1 METRPLIV
9 LIFLLSSLS
18 GCSDSSAATTG
29 KGGTRG
35 KIADSSGGTV
45 ALGLD
50 SKATYRPTALSVT
63 GSVGGTVSLQGASA
77 DRIVA
82 VSRDNRVC
90 GDSASVTET
99 QANGNSLANVLVWI
113 DGLTAGK
120 SLPEVRR
127 ETLTIE
133 RCRLSPR
140 VLAVPAGTT
149 VNVFSRDGATH
160 TWRFYREGVDEP
172 IDEIWTVDN
181 GQVVPS
187 EKIAKQPGIV
197 EARDAQQPWARGYVA
212 VFDHPY
218 FAVTDDNGAF
228 TIDSLPP
235 GTYTVKVWHE
245 RMAQPMEQ
253 RVAIAPGGT
262 GRLELAVSLR

>member
-1 METRPLIV
+1 MEIRPVIALI
-9 LIFLLSSLS
+9 LLSSLS
-18 GCSDSSAATTG
+18 ACSDGSAATTSG
-29 KGGTRG
+29 SRG
-35 KIADSSGGTV
+35 KIVDSSGGTV

-50 SKATYRPTALSVT
+50 SKAAYRPTALSAT
-63 GSVGGTVSLQGASA
+63 GSVGGTISLQGASA
-77 DRIVA
+77 DRTVA
-82 VSRDNRVC
+82 IARDNLVC

-99 QANGNSLANVLVWI
+99 DANGMSLSNVLVWI

-120 SLPEVRR
+120 RLPEVRR

-133 RCRLSPR
+133 RCRFTPR
-140 VLAVPAGTT
+140 LLAVTAGTT
-149 VNVFSRDGATH
+149 INVFSRDGMTH
-160 TWRFYREGVDEP
+160 TWRFYREGVEQP
-172 IDEIWTVDN
+172 IDEIWTVDV

-187 EKIAKQPGIV
+187 EKIAKEPGIV
-197 EARDAQQPWARGYVA
+197 EARDVQQPWARGYVA

-218 FAVTDDNGAF
+218 FAVTDDKGAF

-262 GRLELAVSLR
+262 GRLEVAVSLR

>member
-1 METRPLIV
+1 MAIRPLIA
-9 LIFLLSSLS
+9 LILLSSLS
-18 GCSDSSAATTG
+18 GCSDSNAATTPG
-29 KGGTRG
+29 SRG
-35 KIADSSGGTV
+35 LVVDSSHGTV
-45 ALGLD
+45 VLGLH
-50 SKATYRPTALSVT
+50 SKAAYRPTALSAT
-63 GSVGGTVSLQGASA
+63 GSVGGTISLQGASA
-77 DRIVA
+77 DRVVA
-82 VSRDNRVC
+82 IARDTRVC

-99 QANGNSLANVLVWI
+99 QANGSSLANVLVWI

-120 SLPEVRR
+120 RLPEVRR

-140 VLAVPAGTT
+140 VLAITTGTT
-149 VNVFSRDGATH
+149 VNVFSRDGVTH
-160 TWRFYREGVDEP
+160 TWRFYREGVAEP
-172 IDEIWTVDN
+172 IDEIWTVDA

-187 EKIAKQPGIV
+187 EKIAGKPGIV
-197 EARDAQQPWARGYVA
+197 EARDVHQPWARGYIA

-218 FAVTDDNGAF
+218 FAVTDDNGTF

-235 GTYTVKVWHE
+235 GTYTVKLWHE